1 VLLAAYLALSCIAC
15 AQEPPSLAQS
25 GREAVVFW
33 RLSAYKG
40 TGLQRPTQQVVTD
53 EQEFWV
59 LWEQIFTNSP
69 PQVLPA
75 VDFSRE
81 AVIVVGLGGRS
92 DGAERLQIDAILR
105 RRVWAGGSVDHH
117 DRRQR
122 VCGDTVPHRTRRS
135 RSNCGDSPP
144 DHFYDAYPY
153 AGLHLSQ

>member
-1 VLLAAYLALSCIAC
+1 VLLAACLALSCIAC

-53 EQEFWV
+53 EQEFRV

-69 PQVLPA
+69 PQALPA
-75 VDFSRE
+75 VNFSRE

-92 DGAERLQIDAILR
+92 DGAERLQIDAILDDGSGLEVLSTTTIAGKGCAVTLSLTAPVEVVRIAATR
-105 RRVWAGGSVDHH
+105 RPI
-117 DRRQR
+117 
-122 VCGDTVPHRTRRS
+122 TFTMRTRTRD
-135 RSNCGDSPP
+135 CT
-144 DHFYDAYPY
+144 
-153 AGLHLSQ
+153 